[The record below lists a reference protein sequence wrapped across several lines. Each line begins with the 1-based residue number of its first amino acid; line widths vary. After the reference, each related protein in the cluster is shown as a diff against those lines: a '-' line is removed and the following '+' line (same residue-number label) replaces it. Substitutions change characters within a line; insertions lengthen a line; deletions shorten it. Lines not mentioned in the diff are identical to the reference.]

1 MLNRFK
7 RAWKLSKKDMKVLEN
22 LTPEQINEIPEAGNG
37 KAVFFGEGTE
47 EEYDE
52 LQKKDSGLIGWY
64 NRIRNL

>member
-7 RAWKLSKKDMKVLEN
+7 RLWKLSKKDMKVLEK
-22 LTPEQINEIPEAGNG
+22 LTPEQIEEIPDAPNG

-52 LQKKDSGLIGWY
+52 LQKEDSGMSGWY
-64 NRIRNL
+64 KRIRGL